1 MSLFAGTSFLAGSND
16 KKPSPGQE
24 SVGNPSAALTIPGYT
39 PQEQTSGTSR
49 PSCPLTMLIYAN
61 KPDEPAGKATTA
73 ATSSGTGQAAWS
85 AALRFAPAAASRR
98 KPAAKPPTAGF
109 VPVRIATT
117 SASFSAAPSI
127 TAAPVIHHSTTL
139 ANTSTA
145 SAIPGL
151 YPNPGP
157 SSISQADNSNNEPS
171 ADQTPDGNGKK
182 IFRPP
187 AMTLDVS
194 QGQSQ
199 NDAFSNATGGR
210 KRGAPGAGPGG
221 PNKKKKWKK
230 NKKQF
235 EMPQHIFIPDEP
247 YNPAKP
253 NDLQEYQDYRKA
265 KREERKARAQAER
278 DEDRRR
284 REGSE
289 KSYYSE
295 DEEDDYSEEEAP
307 RRDAPRAFAPP
318 SSLYASQPDSA
329 TQSMQPPVPFSAGI
343 SAEETQQRAPQ
354 GFTAP
359 SISGSAY
366 HPIFQPQTV
375 PPPSAPPVAIRR
387 SETADEVYAR
397 RLAMSTGVAPVTQFQ
412 PPPSSSLSTHAPSF
426 VKSAVP
432 QGAPYGFVK
441 SVQSVDSSASTV
453 KLPAAFVQTT
463 SVVDLSESDSPPP
476 PLPPPASAPVAP
488 MQGDTF
494 QKALETRRLAAE
506 AIAKR
511 LAATF
516 PAPVETGPGIGEYV
530 GSSSGNPVVVQPE
543 VLDTSGMDAVD
554 VVDLLARQVEQGV
567 NGGAPA
573 EQGSFAERMMRK
585 MGHVEGQGL
594 GRAGGGIVHALAAE
608 HADKGAN
615 KKNKGGWVQS
625 TSAKGRLVNLNE
637 DARKQEERAKYGEPS
652 RIVCLINVLAS
663 IEEADTE
670 TMEDLGEKLKEHGIV
685 ERLVPHALYPPA
697 ANPSEAVRIFVVFS
711 GPAGA
716 WKALK
721 DLDGR
726 YFAGRQ
732 ISAKFFDEKR
742 FDRGDWDGPVL
753 Q

>member
-16 KKPSPGQE
+16 KKGSPEQE
-24 SVGNPSAALTIPGYT
+24 SAGNTSAALTIPGYT
-39 PQEQTSGTSR
+39 PQEQTSD
-49 PSCPLTMLIYAN
+49 AN
-61 KPDEPAGKATTA
+61 KHEGPTAKPPTGPTT
-73 ATSSGTGQAAWS
+73 SGTGQAAWS

-98 KPAAKPPTAGF
+98 KPVAKPVTAGF
-109 VPVRIATT
+109 APIKIATT
-117 SASFSAAPSI
+117 STSFSAAPFI
-127 TAAPVIHHSTTL
+127 TAAPVIHQSVTSATT
-139 ANTSTA
+139 
-145 SAIPGL
+145 SATPSIPGL
-151 YPNPGP
+151 HSIPGLSLINP
-157 SSISQADNSNNEPS
+157 ADTTNNEAS
-171 ADQTPDGNGKK
+171 ADHTPDASVKK

-199 NDAFSNATGGR
+199 NDAFANASGGR
-210 KRGAPGAGPGG
+210 KRGAPGSGPGG

-253 NDLQEYQDYRKA
+253 NDLQEYRDYRKA
-265 KREERKARAQAER
+265 KREERKARAQTER
-278 DEDRRR
+278 EEDRRR

-318 SSLYASQPDSA
+318 PSLYAPQPDTA
-329 TQSMQPPVPFSAGI
+329 MPSMQPPVPFSA
-343 SAEETQQRAPQ
+343 APVEESEQQRVPP

-359 SISGSAY
+359 STSMSAY
-366 HPIFQPQTV
+366 QPTFHSQSV
-375 PPPSAPPVAIRR
+375 PPPSVNPVSIRR
-387 SETADEVYAR
+387 TETADEVYAR
-397 RLAMSTGVAPVTQFQ
+397 RLAMSTGVAPVAQFQ
-412 PPPSSSLSTHAPSF
+412 PPPPPSSFSANTTSF
-426 VKSAVP
+426 VKSAT
-432 QGAPYGFVK
+432 QGPPSGFVK
-441 SVQSVDSSASTV
+441 SVQSVDSGSSISRPP
-453 KLPAAFVQTT
+453 PAFIQTA
-463 SVVDLSESDSPPP
+463 SVVDLTRSNSPPP
-476 PLPPPASAPVAP
+476 PPPPAAAAAAT
-488 MQGDTF
+488 QDDTF

-516 PAPVETGPGIGEYV
+516 PTPVETGPGIGEYV
-530 GSSSGNPVVVQPE
+530 GSSIGNPVVVEPQ

-554 VVDLLARQVEQGV
+554 VVDLLARQVEQEV
-567 NGGAPA
+567 NGVAPA

-608 HADKGAN
+608 HADKNASS

-637 DARKQEERAKYGEPS
+637 DVRKQEEKAKYGEPS
-652 RIVCLINVLAS
+652 RIVCLVNVLAN
-663 IEEADTE
+663 IEEADAE

-685 ERLVPHALYPPA
+685 ERLVPHALYPPSSD
-697 ANPSEAVRIFVVFS
+697 PSEAVRIFVVFS